1 MESRWCDSRTPEA
14 GIQVDFFCLSE
25 LLRKAECYNQIFG
38 EESYG
43 NSLELLLPEAAC
55 SSASTT
61 NGLYHGYPSGM
72 PTGRYLKKPKM
83 PSVARQYLSQS
94 RSINTANR
102 SKKRRIDNP
111 PIRCSSHTK
120 SEFSDS
126 ETRYC
131 LNSVVCDNSKCEIPP
146 CSEPGCD
153 GDEII
158 VCNYG
163 EDCTAPA
170 ACTEDCFG
178 SQITAQ
184 SVSSQRYWPLNEVK
198 KAENPKQLQN
208 YTNPFQSYMATPI
221 SPSPTTPLLSN
232 DSTIYSPK
240 AELPTPKGPFSP
252 GNSYQDL
259 SENSY
264 GNTKSYLGQS
274 TRSASCNEFDQ
285 SWNNSDQYSCRQ
297 NSFSSFQCPWLDCS
311 RLIETSEQW
320 NEHFHQEHIDPQ
332 LAYTCPLHTE
342 SCSSFMASNSLAHL
356 ESEHGFDF
364 SLNNQNGYRCPSES
378 CQQSMELFNNISF
391 HDHLDV
397 AHATPSAGQLQCR
410 LWACGN
416 WFDDPNKLVSHAMQN
431 HRIPV
436 WSKPADE
443 QTSTPEPNLLSYHI
457 ENQNQK
463 ENNLATEIVAEEGK
477 KNKKDFHQKL
487 SQKLQE
493 SKIPDSNINSM
504 TKLTSEAGVDKY
516 SAHKCLWKDLCGI
529 VCDTKCGSENEL
541 QNHIKESHL
550 ESLDNKT
557 GYFCRWDGCIRESKL
572 GSKAGFTQRG
582 KLERHMATHTN
593 FKCSTCD
600 ICGVSFS
607 APQAMRQHRRLHTG
621 ERPWKCRHCNKTF
634 TQQSACTV
642 HERTHTNEK
651 PLECPICF
659 KRFSES
665 SNLTKHRK
673 THGEKGAHV
682 CTYSRCGKTFHR
694 YDQLKRHLLSHTNCS
709 KLVVDNNR
717 QLIIENSKKRKIK

>member
-1 MESRWCDSRTPEA
+1 MDSKWCDPLTSEA
-14 GIQVDFFCLSE
+14 GIKVDTFCLSE
-25 LLRKAECYNQIFG
+25 LIRKAEYYNQVFG

-43 NSLELLLPEAAC
+43 SSLDFLLPDATYN
-55 SSASTT
+55 SASAT
-61 NGLYHGYPSGM
+61 NESSNGFSLGM
-72 PTGRYLKKPKM
+72 PTGRYLRKPKT
-83 PSVARQYLSQS
+83 PSIARQYQSQS
-94 RSINTANR
+94 KSISTANR
-102 SKKRRIDNP
+102 SKRRRIDNP
-111 PIRCSSHTK
+111 PIRCSSPTK
-120 SEFSDS
+120 PEFSDLES
-126 ETRYC
+126 RYC
-131 LNSVVCDNSKCEIPP
+131 LKSVICDNSKCELPP

-153 GDEII
+153 GNEII

-163 EDCTAPA
+163 ENCTAPA
-170 ACTEDCFG
+170 ACTEDCFDR
-178 SQITAQ
+178 QIAAQ
-184 SVSSQRYWPLNEVK
+184 SISPRRYWPLNEVA
-198 KAENPKQLQN
+198 KAENSKQVQN
-208 YTNPFQSYMATPI
+208 YSNAFSTYMVTPT

-240 AELPTPKGPFSP
+240 AELPTPRGPFSP
-252 GNSYQDL
+252 GNSYQDS
-259 SENSY
+259 SETSY
-264 GNTKSYLGQS
+264 GNSKTYVGQS
-274 TRSASCNEFDQ
+274 TGPSSCNGYDQ
-285 SWNNSDQYSCRQ
+285 SWNNSEQFSGQQ
-297 NSFSSFQCPWLDCS
+297 NGFTSFQCPWLDCS
-311 RLIETSEQW
+311 RMIETTEQW

-332 LAYTCPLHTE
+332 MVYTCPLQTE
-342 SCSSFMASNSLAHL
+342 SCSSFMASNPLAHL
-356 ESEHGFDF
+356 ESEHGFSF
-364 SLNNQNGYRCPSES
+364 SLNDQNGYRCPSES
-378 CQQSMELFNNISF
+378 CQQNTELYNNVSF

-416 WFDDPNKLVSHAMQN
+416 WFDDPNELVTHAMQN

-436 WSKPADE
+436 WSKPSDD
-443 QTSTPEPNLLSYHI
+443 QISTPEPNPLSFHI

-463 ENNLATEIVAEEGK
+463 DNDLAAEIVAEK
-477 KNKKDFHQKL
+477 ARRNKEDFNHKL
-487 SQKLQE
+487 SLKLQD
-493 SKIPDSNINSM
+493 SGTPDSNINPT
-504 TKLTSEAGVDKY
+504 TKLTSEAGVEKY
-516 SAHKCLWKDLCGI
+516 SAHKCLWKDQYGT
-529 VCDTKCGSENEL
+529 VCNTKCASENEL
-541 QNHIKESHL
+541 QNHIKECHL

-572 GSKAGFTQRG
+572 GPKAGFTQRG

-621 ERPWKCRHCNKTF
+621 ERPWKCRHCSKTF

-682 CTYSRCGKTFHR
+682 CTYSRCGKTFH
-694 YDQLKRHLLSHTNCS
+694 
-709 KLVVDNNR
+709 
-717 QLIIENSKKRKIK
+717 